1 MEKRPLL
8 KSRALGAAILS
19 VLVSSF
25 FSFVPTAL
33 AVKTA
38 GSLGYSILVY
48 TDDPFHSVGENGPM
62 IALEGMGY
70 SYTCF

>member
-19 VLVSSF
+19 VLVSFLF
-25 FSFVPTAL
+25 FIRANCLGSEDCR
-33 AVKTA
+33 
-38 GSLGYSILVY
+38 SLGYSILVY

>member
-1 MEKRPLL
+1 
-8 KSRALGAAILS
+8 
-19 VLVSSF
+19 VSSF